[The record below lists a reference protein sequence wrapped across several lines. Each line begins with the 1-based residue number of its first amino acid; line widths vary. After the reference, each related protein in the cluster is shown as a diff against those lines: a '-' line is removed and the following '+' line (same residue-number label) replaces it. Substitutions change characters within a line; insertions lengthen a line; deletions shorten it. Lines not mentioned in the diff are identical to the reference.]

1 LSIAEAMHMHEYEIS
16 TPVQAHLRRAVTSL
30 ESGNT
35 ADAGHHL
42 QHAIQASSRGSARGV
57 TDAEHV

>member
-1 LSIAEAMHMHEYEIS
+1 MHEYEIS